1 MKIRP
6 ARRINGRVC
15 LPGDKSISHRA
26 VIIAALA
33 RGASRITNFA
43 TSADCAATVSCLRT
57 LGVSI
62 AREVKEKG
70 KREGVNLRVAGPGLF
85 GLSPTD
91 EKLDCGN
98 SGSTI
103 RMLAGV
109 LAGQNFTTT
118 LTGDRSLRSRPM
130 ERIIEPL
137 QIMGAAVSSQHGK
150 PPLTIAGTGHLK
162 SIKYELPVA
171 SAQVKSCLLFA
182 GLHAAGRTEISEPLG
197 ATRDH
202 TERLLKWFGVK
213 LESPETEPNRL
224 ATIAVDG
231 PVSLSACDVSIPGDV
246 SSAAFL
252 IAAAALLPDSNLE
265 IEAVGLNPTRTRF
278 LSTLSSLGFD
288 LDITAKHEECNEPL
302 GNVRVSGGLSSG
314 QAPGA
319 GQVRGPF
326 RGPLIGQ
333 LIDEL
338 PLLAV
343 VGTQISGGIEIRDA
357 GELRHKESDRISAT
371 VKNLRAMGA
380 AVDEFE
386 DGLTVAGPTPLRGAN
401 IDACGDHRIA
411 MAFTIAALIAEGDS
425 EIADAECV
433 GVSFPEFFNLL
444 ESIVER

>member
-1 MKIRP
+1 M
-6 ARRINGRVC
+6 
-15 LPGDKSISHRA
+15 
-26 VIIAALA
+26 
-33 RGASRITNFA
+33 
-43 TSADCAATVSCLRT
+43 
-57 LGVSI
+57 
-62 AREVKEKG
+62 
-70 KREGVNLRVAGPGLF
+70 
-85 GLSPTD
+85 
-91 EKLDCGN
+91 
-98 SGSTI
+98 

-137 QIMGAAVSSQHGK
+137 QIMGAEVSSQDGK

-162 SIKYELPVA
+162 SIKYGLPVA

-213 LESPETEPNRL
+213 LESPETAGNRL

-231 PVSLSACDVSIPGDV
+231 PTSLSACDVSIPGDV

-265 IEAVGLNPTRTRF
+265 IEAVGLNPTRTQF

-288 LDITAKHEECNEPL
+288 LNITGKYQECNEPL
-302 GNVRVSGGLSSG
+302 GNVRVSGGLSSEP
-314 QAPGA
+314 ALKA
-319 GQVRGPF
+319 EKLRGPF

-357 GELRHKESDRISAT
+357 GELRLKESDRISAT

-380 AVDEFE
+380 AVEEFE
-386 DGLTVAGPTPLRGAN
+386 DGLTVAGPTSLRGAN

-411 MAFTIAALIAEGDS
+411 MAFTIAALIAEGES
-425 EIADAECV
+425 EISGAECV